1 VLSGLSATVLVG
13 CVDSK
18 PLNIKQGHQLTS
30 LSDIQ
35 AVPIPTKITPV
46 TTNAAP
52 EIVRRVTFSMFLRN
66 IAVSVI
72 VTSGYTAT
80 IGATITTGASTK
92 ARYQHDTPKA
102 EAPPDASM

>member
-1 VLSGLSATVLVG
+1 M
-13 CVDSK
+13 
-18 PLNIKQGHQLTS
+18 S

-92 ARYQHDTPKA
+92 ARYQQDTPKA